1 MAVAFAGMEL
11 DAARFE
17 LRRGG
22 TPVPMEPQAFD
33 VLVYLVQHRDRVVAK
48 EELMDQ
54 IWGGRF
60 VSETAVTS
68 RIKQIRR
75 ALGDDG
81 RVQNL
86 IKTSHGRGYRFV
98 AEVREVHD
106 HRRRPRRRPSIGPR
120 CATPRPT
127 G

>member
-17 LRRGG
+17 LRRNG

-81 RVQNL
+81 RVQSL
-86 IKTSHGRGYRFV
+86 IRTSHGRGYRFV
-98 AEVREVHD
+98 AEV
-106 HRRRPRRRPSIGPR
+106 PSARGP
-120 CATPRPT
+120 
-127 G
+127 